1 MEDFAALADPEATA
15 ESRDLVAVMAAYQA
29 GELEGFRRLYAGLSG
44 DLRRFFERA
53 TRDRTAAEDLL
64 QEAFLQIHRSRHT
77 YQPELPVRPWA
88 FGVAR
93 HVLGRH
99 RRDALRRSRHQG
111 PELAA
116 LEEIQSSAL
125 STLGAAPAIDRRE
138 IESALARIPPAG
150 RDAWLLHHVH
160 GFSFQEIARRFSIGV
175 GAAKLRSSRAMK
187 ALRESLG
194 IGVQEEKEDG

>member
-1 MEDFAALADPEATA
+1 MENFVSAAEPESGA
-15 ESRDLVAVMAAYQA
+15 ESRELVAAMAAYQA
-29 GELEGFRRLYAGLSG
+29 GELDGFRRLYAGLAG
-44 DLRRFFERA
+44 DLRRFFERSA
-53 TRDRTAAEDLL
+53 RDRAVAEDLL

-99 RRDALRRSRHQG
+99 RRDVLRHARHQG
-111 PELAA
+111 PELSA
-116 LEEIQSSAL
+116 LEEKESPAL
-125 STLGAAPAIDRRE
+125 AAPVGAPAIGRRE
-138 IESALARIPPAG
+138 IENALAGISPVK

-160 GFSFQEIARRFSIGV
+160 GFSFQEIARRLSIGA

-194 IGVQEEKEDG
+194 IRVKEEHEDG

>member
-15 ESRDLVAVMAAYQA
+15 ESRDLVAIMAAYQA
-29 GELEGFRRLYAGLSG
+29 GELEGFRRLYASLSG

-53 TRDRTAAEDLL
+53 TRDGAAAEDLL
-64 QEAFLQIHRSRHT
+64 QDAFLQIHRSRHT

-99 RRDALRRSRHQG
+99 RRDALRRSRHEG
-111 PELAA
+111 PELSS
-116 LEEIQSSAL
+116 LEESQSPAL
-125 STLGAAPAIDRRE
+125 TAFAAPAPAIEKRE
-138 IESALARIPPAG
+138 IDSALARLPPLR

-160 GFSFQEIARRFSIGV
+160 GFSFQEIARRLSIGV

-187 ALRESLG
+187 ALRQSLG
-194 IGVQEEKEDG
+194 ISAQENEDG

>member
-1 MEDFAALADPEATA
+1 MEDFASAAQPETGA
-15 ESRDLVAVMAAYQA
+15 ESRELVAAMAAYQA
-29 GELEGFRRLYAGLSG
+29 GELDGFRRLYAGLAG
-44 DLRRFFERA
+44 DLRRFFERWA
-53 TRDRTAAEDLL
+53 ERAAAEDLL

-99 RRDALRRSRHQG
+99 RRDLLRHARHQG
-111 PELAA
+111 PELSA
-116 LEEIQSSAL
+116 LEEKESPAL
-125 STLGAAPAIDRRE
+125 AAPGGAPAIGRRE
-138 IESALARIPPAG
+138 IENALAGISPPR

-160 GFSFQEIARRFSIGV
+160 GFSFQEIARRLSIGA

-194 IGVQEEKEDG
+194 IRVKEEHEDG